1 VAFKINQG
9 GTGFSQMIKLTEL
22 SKVSFS
28 SWIGD
33 NAVTFGSRTY
43 EVPSDVLCFNKD
55 NGEWITLA
63 QAKTYADAAN
73 LYVKDGVVRVIE
85 VRS

>member
-1 VAFKINQG
+1 
-9 GTGFSQMIKLTEL
+9 M
-22 SKVSFS
+22 SFS

-55 NGEWITLA
+55 NGEWITLV